1 MIIKYFNLGKNLNT
15 EINIYLL
22 YGSNIGLIED
32 TINKILKPKF
42 SSNIFNY
49 DENEIL
55 NNIDDFKEGILS
67 KSFFDNEK
75 LIIINRATDKILKI
89 IEEINEKK
97 LSDLKIILKSGVL
110 EKKSKLRSFFE
121 KENKLVIIPFYED
134 NYQSLF
140 SLTTN
145 FLKEKKIKLSTQNI
159 NLIIERSR
167 GNRLSLKNE
176 LEKIYNL
183 SITKQVVN
191 YNEILKLSNL
201 SENFNISE
209 LVDECLAQNKKK
221 TLNILNENN
230 SSNEDDI
237 IIIKNFLFKL
247 KRLKRLKEKLNENN
261 NSDIVIT
268 EYRPPI
274 FWKDKE
280 IIKKQLQSLSLEKLN
295 KLLQEITN
303 IESLIKKNSQSSKI
317 ILNNFIL
324 ENLK

>member
-1 MIIKYFNLGKNLNT
+1 MIVKYFNLGKNFNT

-110 EKKSKLRSFFE
+110 EKKSKLRNFFE

-145 FLKEKKIKLSTQNI
+145 FLKEKKN
-159 NLIIERSR
+159 
-167 GNRLSLKNE
+167 
-176 LEKIYNL
+176 
-183 SITKQVVN
+183 
-191 YNEILKLSNL
+191 
-201 SENFNISE
+201 
-209 LVDECLAQNKKK
+209 
-221 TLNILNENN
+221 
-230 SSNEDDI
+230 
-237 IIIKNFLFKL
+237 
-247 KRLKRLKEKLNENN
+247 
-261 NSDIVIT
+261 
-268 EYRPPI
+268 
-274 FWKDKE
+274 
-280 IIKKQLQSLSLEKLN
+280 
-295 KLLQEITN
+295 
-303 IESLIKKNSQSSKI
+303 KI
-317 ILNNFIL
+317 IHTKYKFNNRKI
-324 ENLK
+324 

>member
-1 MIIKYFNLGKNLNT
+1 MIVKYFNLGKNFNT

-75 LIIINRATDKILKI
+75 LIIINRATDKILKM

-110 EKKSKLRSFFE
+110 EKKSKLRNFFE

-201 SENFNISE
+201 SENFDISE

-274 FWKDKE
+274 FWKDK
-280 IIKKQLQSLSLEKLN
+280 
-295 KLLQEITN
+295 
-303 IESLIKKNSQSSKI
+303 
-317 ILNNFIL
+317 
-324 ENLK
+324 

>member
-1 MIIKYFNLGKNLNT
+1 MIVKYFNLGKNFNT

-110 EKKSKLRSFFE
+110 EKKSKLRNFFE

-247 KRLKRLKEKLNENN
+247 KRLKRLKEKLSKNN

-268 EYRPPI
+268 EYSPPI